1 VLVFPASQRR
11 RRVSTSG
18 KTRGGV
24 DKKSF
29 TSGAFIFQD
38 VSTLQEDALR
48 KWLQRM
54 GFEVPTPG
62 SSASSS
68 VAVTE
73 DPLRNGTLLVALV
86 QMLDPDH
93 GQSVLS
99 RVHRNPIST
108 RQAITNVE
116 CALRVLRSRRYS
128 AIPAPYLHQPEA
140 IVKGQRAILWGLLWH
155 LKRTIDTFVPDPSE
169 LHQMAGCT
177 PGGKAILRQSSK
189 GGGSRNLNGRSGKA
203 SKSNNGAGKRRVSF
217 FDQTSSG
224 RASSAGGDISSNM
237 EGSTFREFY
246 TPQESWQL
254 ERSLLSWLFSAGVF
268 TKCYPPFDAG
278 VPHDLSDIEAA
289 LRNGTLLCAAAEEV
303 TRKKARGWMKR
314 PKTDAVA
321 RKNIEK
327 ALDLLRVTDGMSQ
340 RFTWR
345 GDEMHKGSR
354 HDILGIFEDMHRFQD
369 GLVPRP
375 KFLHNATATGVV
387 GNGVFDATPYFGS
400 HVPNSEG
407 TFYFVF

>member
-1 VLVFPASQRR
+1 M
-11 RRVSTSG
+11 
-18 KTRGGV
+18 
-24 DKKSF
+24 
-29 TSGAFIFQD
+29 
-38 VSTLQEDALR
+38 STLQEEALR